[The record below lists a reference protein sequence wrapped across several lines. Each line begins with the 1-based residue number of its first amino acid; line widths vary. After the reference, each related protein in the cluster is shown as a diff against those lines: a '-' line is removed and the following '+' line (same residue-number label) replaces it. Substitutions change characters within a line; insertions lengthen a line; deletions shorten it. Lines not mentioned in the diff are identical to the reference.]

1 MSSRSSKRD
10 SSSHSSSGDSPAHVT
25 VKQEEFVEE
34 EAKYAYYRALVG
46 SPPSL
51 PDIPI
56 PRRPLRQPGAPFTP
70 SSVSR
75 RYLKVLRDQLS
86 VPALES
92 WLGVLISS
100 YELGI
105 DLSPGDFEGLWS
117 TRPTGSDGYYSMLSK
132 KDMAIIQGMTSNPKS
147 WQERFFFVRIDGES
161 VEESYL
167 HLFPHE
173 WNFNRGNVM
182 KTRCLFCYSGSASF

>member
-1 MSSRSSKRD
+1 MGTRTLAAGARRNRASLPPVQC
-10 SSSHSSSGDSPAHVT
+10 PASTGACLPSLIPGAH
-25 VKQEEFVEE
+25 EEFVEE
-34 EAKYAYYRALVG
+34 EAKNAIP
-46 SPPSL
+46 SPCGFAPSL

-70 SSVSR
+70 SLVSR
-75 RYLKVLRDQLS
+75 KYLKLS

-117 TRPTGSDGYYSMLSK
+117 TRPTGSDGYYSMLPK
-132 KDMAIIQGMTSNPKS
+132 KDMAIIQGTTSNPKS
-147 WQERFFFVRIDGES
+147 WRERFFYVRIDCES
-161 VEESYL
+161 VEESCL
-167 HLFPHE
+167 HLFPHA
-173 WNFNRGNVM
+173 WNLHLGIIYLLA
-182 KTRCLFCYSGSASF
+182 C